1 MKKPL
6 LIISALFISSTA
18 WAADWTP
25 HLKSLQNN
33 CEISEKLASI
43 LSKEKAMPKALKG
56 DIVSHRFRE
65 YDHECGGCS
74 PFITVKLKNA
84 KAFGYRLKAIE
95 YGYGYGQDITLYFHD
110 DKFMQLMPTFTLS
123 FKDVTIQPNQK
134 VVYSVTKDDYGE
146 KILSYKKIAYPKNIK
161 ASEYYN
167 EFSPLVG
174 GSINLRFNADRLVA
188 YRATLLTATF

>member
-1 MKKPL
+1 
-6 LIISALFISSTA
+6 
-18 WAADWTP
+18 
-25 HLKSLQNN
+25 
-33 CEISEKLASI
+33 
-43 LSKEKAMPKALKG
+43 
-56 DIVSHRFRE
+56 
-65 YDHECGGCS
+65 
-74 PFITVKLKNA
+74 
-84 KAFGYRLKAIE
+84 
-95 YGYGYGQDITLYFHD
+95 
-110 DKFMQLMPTFTLS
+110 MPTFTLS